1 MATEIKTELNIV
13 DLWYD
18 FYARF
23 LPGFV
28 FLVVLFLCG
37 LFGDPQITIFLN
49 INIIILIFIFSL
61 VIGLCTQPLA
71 SRIVNYIEQSVD
83 SSPQKY
89 FIRQIQKV
97 IGFDQTPS
105 RILDKMHG
113 ETAFFAQI
121 AIYSFI
127 NAILC
132 STNCYPSIPQ
142 KCIVCSLSLVVMIIS
157 IIFAYWI
164 SKGRYKRA
172 EEYKNIFKID
182 DTGWDIKVNSENSP
196 HQIVSNTKGNEKNY
210 KKIVLYLLI
219 IIAYSLMIFC
229 LMQIDK
235 KMC

>member
-1 MATEIKTELNIV
+1 
-13 DLWYD
+13 
-18 FYARF
+18 
-23 LPGFV
+23 
-28 FLVVLFLCG
+28 
-37 LFGDPQITIFLN
+37 
-49 INIIILIFIFSL
+49 
-61 VIGLCTQPLA
+61 
-71 SRIVNYIEQSVD
+71 
-83 SSPQKY
+83 
-89 FIRQIQKV
+89 
-97 IGFDQTPS
+97 
-105 RILDKMHG
+105 MHG